1 MVRRIDIINSI
12 FYVNVMILMYLN
24 TTTCLFVV
32 GQIRE
37 RLEIVDVFVN
47 DSEARK
53 TVHEQTLPRYFIL

>member
-1 MVRRIDIINSI
+1 
-12 FYVNVMILMYLN
+12 MYLN